1 MTVPRLAAAIPDEDQ
16 QRPSP
21 TIHEE
26 RNPRP
31 LSELGSKPDFEEH
44 SGGRP
49 GISISF
55 VLDSEKRIILPYMS
69 LLKIIHRSH
78 EILLEFSG
86 ALVVLKAGENFS
98 VDKFLEAVADLRV
111 KTIVTSQDLEVTV
124 RFEPITPPEECL

>member
-1 MTVPRLAAAIPDEDQ
+1 
-16 QRPSP
+16 
-21 TIHEE
+21 
-26 RNPRP
+26 
-31 LSELGSKPDFEEH
+31 
-44 SGGRP
+44 
-49 GISISF
+49 
-55 VLDSEKRIILPYMS
+55 MS